1 MNLLRKFNHLLR
13 KFNHLLRKLETS
25 RVSNLDQKMGG
36 GNLCAFISNAWGSD
50 DPTRFPGPQP
60 VSIERRHFPL
70 LKRQL
75 YLVCEK
81 TDGVRHLLASTDEGV
96 FLVNRAFSI
105 EKINVRV
112 AKDTLLDGELVKT
125 KAGKEG
131 LHPDGKPAVSRL
143 FMVYDAVRVK
153 GESLIH
159 KPLTERLEAA
169 RKVVKAIIK
178 TANAPLEIR
187 VKVMTDLKDF
197 SSFPDLNSFEYET
210 DGLVFTPVAEP
221 IRVGTHETMF
231 KWKPRERITIDFCI
245 KNGHELFVQ
254 DRGIPY
260 KEAWLHLQNTRRD
273 LPDGTIVEC
282 GYGDLGWFVE
292 KVRTDKTHANNRRT
306 YFRTIVNIRE
316 NIQLD
321 EFITNFS

>member
-1 MNLLRKFNHLLR
+1 
-13 KFNHLLRKLETS
+13 
-25 RVSNLDQKMGG
+25 MGG
-36 GNLCAFISNAWGSD
+36 DLRAFISNAWGST

-70 LKRQL
+70 LKRQP

-96 FLVNRAFSI
+96 FLVNRAFAC
-105 EKINVRV
+105 EKVNVRV

-125 KAGKEG
+125 KVGK
-131 LHPDGKPAVSRL
+131 VF

-153 GESLIH
+153 GESLVDL
-159 KPLTERLEAA
+159 PLNSRLDAA
-169 RKVVKAIIK
+169 RKVTKAIIK

-187 VKVMTDLKDF
+187 VKTMWQLGDPI
-197 SSFPDLNSFEYET
+197 PDLNSFEYET
-210 DGLVFTPVAEP
+210 DGLVFTPVNEP
-221 IRVGTHETMF
+221 VRTGTHETMF

-245 KNGHELFVQ
+245 KNGSDLFVQ
-254 DRGIPY
+254 DKGIPY
-260 KEAWLHLQNTRRD
+260 KEANLHLHNVRRD

-282 GYGDLGWFVE
+282 GYGELGWFVE
-292 KVRTDKTHANNRRT
+292 KIRTDKTHANNRRT

-316 NIQLD
+316 GIKLE
-321 EFITNFS
+321 EFTGFS

>member
-1 MNLLRKFNHLLR
+1 
-13 KFNHLLRKLETS
+13 
-25 RVSNLDQKMGG
+25 MGG
-36 GNLCAFISNAWGSD
+36 DLCAFISNAWGVT

-70 LKRQL
+70 LKRQP

-96 FLVNRAFSI
+96 FLVNRAFAC
-105 EKINVRV
+105 EKVNIRV

-125 KAGKEG
+125 RNGR
-131 LHPDGKPAVSRL
+131 VL

-153 GESLIH
+153 GEDLTQ
-159 KPLTERLEAA
+159 KPLDARLDAA
-169 RKVVKAIIK
+169 RKVTKAIIK

-187 VKVMTDLKDF
+187 VKTMTDLKDF
-197 SSFPDLNSFEYET
+197 RSFPSLDSFEYET
-210 DGLVFTPVAEP
+210 DGLVFTPVNEP
-221 IRVGTHETMF
+221 IRTGTHETMF
-231 KWKPRERITIDFCI
+231 KWKPRDRITIDFCI
-245 KNGHELFVQ
+245 KNGSELFVQ

-260 KEAWLHLQNTRRD
+260 KEANLHLHNVRRD

-292 KVRTDKTHANNRRT
+292 KIRTDKTHANNRRT

-316 NIQLD
+316 GIELE
-321 EFITNFS
+321 EFKLEEFR